1 MTPLERVSSIKVKL
15 GLLVAASAL
24 VAAVVASVG
33 RITGVSPWISIP
45 VTIGIALAVTQ
56 LLAAGMTSPL
66 RQMTGSVEPAL
77 AMVSIRVRGCH
88 RRTRSVT

>member
-33 RITGVSPWISIP
+33 RITGVS
-45 VTIGIALAVTQ
+45 AVD
-56 LLAAGMTSPL
+56 LDPGHDRDRARGHPAAGG
-66 RQMTGSVEPAL
+66 RDDVPA
-77 AMVSIRVRGCH
+77 AADDRRGPADGPG
-88 RRTRSVT
+88 